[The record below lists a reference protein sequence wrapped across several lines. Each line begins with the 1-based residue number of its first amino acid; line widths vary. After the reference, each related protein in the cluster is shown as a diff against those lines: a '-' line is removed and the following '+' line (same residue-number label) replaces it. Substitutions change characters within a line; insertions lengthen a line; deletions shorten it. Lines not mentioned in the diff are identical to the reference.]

1 MNYVDAH
8 CHLNSVE
15 LPTNIAVAISNATHP
30 ADWMTVAHLTGQG
43 GIYGAIGVHPWHV
56 VDVPDDWA
64 EKMRELLLSNP
75 NLMVGEI
82 GLDKNYPDMP
92 TQLDIFRTQ
101 LEMARDLGRIAHIHC
116 VGAWDNLLMVLGVA
130 MPPAIVLHGAAMSPE
145 MMRALSRYNTY
156 FSFGRVVCNPAHM
169 RARGALRAAPKNRI
183 LSESDSDVPADV
195 IGVVQTMSEILNRP
209 LAEIKNTIYNNT
221 MDLLKHGQIT

>member
-1 MNYVDAH
+1 MNYVNAH
-8 CHLNSVE
+8 CHLCSGE
-15 LPTNIAVAISNATHP
+15 LPHDVAVAITNSTRVS
-30 ADWMTVAHLTGQG
+30 DWPNVVQLSGQG
-43 GIYGAIGVHPWHV
+43 GIYGAIGIHPWYISDLPGDFMV
-56 VDVPDDWA
+56 R
-64 EKMRELLLSNP
+64 MRKLLMAYP

-82 GLDKNYPDMP
+82 GLDKNYPDMS

-101 LEMARDLGRIAHIHC
+101 LEIARDLGRVAHIHC
-116 VGAWDNLLMVLGVA
+116 VGAWDKLLMVLGVA

-145 MMRALSRYNTY
+145 MMRALSRFNTY
-156 FSFGRVVCNPAHM
+156 FSFGRAVCNPAQI

-183 LSESDSDVPADV
+183 LSESDSDVPTDV
-195 IGVVQTMSEILNRP
+195 IGVVQTMSEILACP